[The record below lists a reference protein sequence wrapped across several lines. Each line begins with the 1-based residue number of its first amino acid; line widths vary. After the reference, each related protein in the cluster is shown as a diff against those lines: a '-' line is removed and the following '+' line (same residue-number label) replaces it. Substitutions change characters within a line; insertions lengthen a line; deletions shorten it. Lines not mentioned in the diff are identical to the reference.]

1 MYLVEAADDICYQV
15 MDIEDGHKLKIIGTE
30 ETVNLLLSYFTPEQQ
45 AHSREVMSNLEDP
58 NEKIAYLRSGVVGLL
73 VQECAKAFVAGE
85 DRMLEGR
92 YEGCLIEHIS
102 PLPAEGYRKCSELA
116 KRKLYCDGYVTD
128 VDLAGNRIINL
139 LLDKLIDAVIYPERN
154 YSQLLLNKFPEQY
167 DVNAGTLFEK
177 IQAVLDHISA
187 MTDVYALNLY
197 RQLCGISLPTV

>member
-1 MYLVEAADDICYQV
+1 

-30 ETVNLLLSYFTPEQQ
+30 ETVNLLLAFFTPERQN
-45 AHSREVMSNLEDP
+45 HIREVMSSVDDP
-58 NEKIAYLRSGVVGLL
+58 NEKIAYLRSSVVGLL
-73 VQECAKAFVAGE
+73 VRECAQAFVEGE
-85 DRMLEGR
+85 EQILEGK
-92 YEGCLIEHIS
+92 YQGGLIEHIS
-102 PLPAEGYRKCSELA
+102 PLATAGCTQCSQLA
-116 KRKLYCDGYVTD
+116 RRKLYSASYVTD

-139 LLDKLIDAVIYPERN
+139 LLDKLIDAVTHPERN

-167 DVNAGTLFEK
+167 DVYAGSQFEK

>member
-1 MYLVEAADDICYQV
+1 

-30 ETVNLLLSYFTPEQQ
+30 ETVDLLLAFFTSERQN
-45 AHSREVMSNLEDP
+45 HIREVMSSVDDP
-58 NEKIAYLRSGVVGLL
+58 NEKIAYLRSSVVGLL
-73 VQECAKAFVAGE
+73 VRECAQAFVEGE
-85 DRMLEGR
+85 EQILEGK
-92 YEGCLIEHIS
+92 YQGGLIEHIS
-102 PLPAEGYRKCSELA
+102 PLAMAGYTQCSQLA
-116 KRKLYCDGYVTD
+116 RRKLYSASYVTD

-139 LLDKLIDAVIYPERN
+139 LLDKLIDAVTHPERN

-167 DVNAGTLFEK
+167 DVYAGSQFEK

>member
-30 ETVNLLLSYFTPEQQ
+30 ETVNLLLAFFTPERQN
-45 AHSREVMSNLEDP
+45 HIREVMSSVDDP
-58 NEKIAYLRSGVVGLL
+58 NEKIAYLRSSVVGLL
-73 VQECAKAFVAGE
+73 VRECAQAFVEGE
-85 DRMLEGR
+85 EQILEGK
-92 YEGCLIEHIS
+92 YQGGLIDHIS
-102 PLPAEGYRKCSELA
+102 PLATAGYTQCSQLA
-116 KRKLYCDGYVTD
+116 RRKLYSASYVTD

-139 LLDKLIDAVIYPERN
+139 LLDKLIDAVTHPERN

-167 DVNAGTLFEK
+167 DVYAGSQFEK